1 MKIEIIHKRVP
12 IGNDITVKVNAENKE
27 RISSVQTKLD
37 RFSIGN
43 DRLNPPNVSYDQVF
57 PKQGSASPGRRHT
70 VTVKVRDKEGNDHV
84 ATHKWTD
91 IG

>member
-1 MKIEIIHKRVP
+1 MKIEITHKRVP
-12 IGNDITVKVNAENKE
+12 IGNDITVKVSAENKE
-27 RISSVQTKLD
+27 RISFVQTKLD

-43 DRLNPPNVSYDQVF
+43 DRLSPPNVSYERIF

-70 VTVKVRDKEGNDHV
+70 VTVKVRDQDGNDHN